1 MFSNIV
7 NPEELQ
13 ANRWVVIVMLKKF
26 ASRSGIRMSLFMGGN
41 QKLKKMLEE
50 EVEKR
55 RRLERKS
62 KKVKADVE

>member
-1 MFSNIV
+1 MFSNFV
-7 NPEELQ
+7 NPEELH

-26 ASRSGIRMSLFMGGN
+26 ASRSGIRMFLFMDGN